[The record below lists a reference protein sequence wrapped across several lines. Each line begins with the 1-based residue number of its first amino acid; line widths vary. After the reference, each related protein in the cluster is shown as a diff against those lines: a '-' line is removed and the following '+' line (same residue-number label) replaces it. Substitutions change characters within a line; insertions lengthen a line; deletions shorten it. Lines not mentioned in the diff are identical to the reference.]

1 MTCYNKTRQG
11 EVIMFDV
18 RKMGEQIAY
27 LRTGKKWTQEQLAEK
42 LEISPQA
49 ISKWENGKAVP
60 EVPMLCAMSGL
71 FNCSVDRILDPKSC
85 VLHNMDFNYEFLVKP
100 RIPVADYSGSEWP
113 KSISFASLLTA
124 LKLFFGLEQRRDSK
138 NRQINDDEEYILQS
152 AITNVCFGYS
162 YSPDEFVNDSYL
174 CRRLFRPWTYLKGI
188 RIYGGRRSEK
198 CKYKL

>member
-1 MTCYNKTRQG
+1 
-11 EVIMFDV
+11 MFDV

-100 RIPVADYSGSEWP
+100 RIPVADYSGSEW
-113 KSISFASLLTA
+113 LLFD
-124 LKLFFGLEQRRDSK
+124 K
-138 NRQINDDEEYILQS
+138 
-152 AITNVCFGYS
+152 
-162 YSPDEFVNDSYL
+162 
-174 CRRLFRPWTYLKGI
+174 
-188 RIYGGRRSEK
+188 
-198 CKYKL
+198 